1 LHFQDQAPTL
11 DEDTRK
17 RLHVG
22 TDEPVHRRRVELM
35 RGELVLSEADNWFLP
50 GRLAPSMRELLAT
63 TTIPFGKIVERLRP
77 MRRTFLVIFS
87 DLPPSSDATAFRGG
101 GVDAGPARAGAS
113 LPRIVLEH
121 RAIVLRADLKP
132 IAIVHERYRS
142 ELIGGAASLHARPQ
156 PSGGSK
162 EPRSP

>member
-1 LHFQDQAPTL
+1 MPGRAHGRARNARPLLETDSARTRGEVRALTQALSAHLLAASSATNALHAWCEARGLAEGSIVARLHFQDQAPTL

-77 MRRTFLVIFS
+77 MRRTFLAYSPISPHQAMQLRF
-87 DLPPSSDATAFRGG
+87 AAGG
-101 GVDAGPARAGAS
+101 
-113 LPRIVLEH
+113 
-121 RAIVLRADLKP
+121 
-132 IAIVHERYRS
+132 
-142 ELIGGAASLHARPQ
+142 
-156 PSGGSK
+156 
-162 EPRSP
+162 